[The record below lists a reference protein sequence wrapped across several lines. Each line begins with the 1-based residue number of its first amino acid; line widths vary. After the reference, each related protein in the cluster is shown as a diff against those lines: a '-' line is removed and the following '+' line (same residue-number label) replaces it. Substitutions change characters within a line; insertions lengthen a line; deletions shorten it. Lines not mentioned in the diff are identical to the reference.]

1 MSYVKYYNSNLILY
15 YSKGNLIDGESFL
28 ILNDVEVASM
38 GFKIGPASKL
48 RKLLENLRSADT
60 ISGNQKVLI
69 NGPNETGSTLRIE
82 IPSTSTSESTET
94 ESTAEQGF
102 L

>member
-1 MSYVKYYNSNLILY
+1 
-15 YSKGNLIDGESFL
+15 
-28 ILNDVEVASM
+28 VEVASM

-69 NGPNETGSTLRIE
+69 NGPNESTLRIE